1 MTTESAA
8 TRPDRADHAVILT
21 PNEKGN
27 PPGKLADAELHFY
40 AGPLAGLKLIGF
52 AVWERRSGGGQNV
65 TFPARSYA
73 VNGERR
79 SFALLRPADFA
90 AGTDTQQ
97 HIRDLIRTA
106 WRRYDDPKIG
116 APGTVRSYYDAA
128 GQLVE
133 HTTHASAEQNPV
145 ELEQPPTKIGAPGTY
160 TRDFPIDLPP
170 NASPLAQAAETIAT
184 LPDSPTRAIMAGQI
198 LGSAIVQTVSGDRM
212 SARPVYGNT
221 ATNRPA
227 PLTPARPRRF

>member
-8 TRPDRADHAVILT
+8 TRPALADHAVILT
-21 PNEKGN
+21 PNETSN
-27 PPGKLADAELHFY
+27 PPGKLADAEVHFY

-52 AVWERRSGGGQNV
+52 AVWERRSGGGHNV

-79 SFALLRPADFA
+79 SFALLRPNAADPA
-90 AGTDTQQ
+90 DAGNVR
-97 HIRDLIRTA
+97 IRDLILTA
-106 WRRYDDPKIG
+106 WRRYDD
-116 APGTVRSYYDAA
+116 APGTVRSYFDAA

-133 HTTHASAEQNPV
+133 HTTHAPAADRNPV
-145 ELEQPPTKIGAPGTY
+145 EVEEPNP
-160 TRDFPIDLPP
+160 RD
-170 NASPLAQAAETIAT
+170 ASPLAAPLVQAAQTIAT

-198 LGSAIVQTVSGDRM
+198 LGSAIVQTISGDRM